1 MEKLKSP
8 KKKKTLMTAYYF
20 VYKVV
25 LSIETNLD
33 VSDIVSFL
41 DTDWVEREN
50 GYNKKI
56 KSNKA
61 LNILQFITS
70 TIKYRKSY
78 ILHKDVR
85 IDVTKYEDKSQFEID
100 FSRNINHERSDTI
113 NIVHD
118 IMLLL
123 DSSFSFRL

>member
-1 MEKLKSP
+1 
-8 KKKKTLMTAYYF
+8 MTAYYF